1 MQLTEQCV
9 LEHAVWLDLVEGCL
23 KQALLLKLVVI
34 VVIVINRAKLLRLE
48 KLANGDIREG

>member
-1 MQLTEQCV
+1 M